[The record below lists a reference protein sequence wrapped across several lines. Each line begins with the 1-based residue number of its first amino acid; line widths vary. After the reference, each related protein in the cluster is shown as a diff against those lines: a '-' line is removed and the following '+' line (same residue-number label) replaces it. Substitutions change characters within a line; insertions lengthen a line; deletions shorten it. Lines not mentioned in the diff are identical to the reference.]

1 MLYIPQVS
9 RFEYKDFV
17 ETVETKSASCASILM
32 ERKYSAQIWDF
43 DIDYIA
49 CNQLEKFVSKS
60 VALGP
65 KCSQADGSRTA
76 LVVECT
82 KTEGDQ
88 PSSQLIFIQ
97 IQGID
102 DRPNFG
108 VSRTDFATKKKTSTR
123 LWLDFMNM
131 ND

>member
-1 MLYIPQVS
+1 MCYTYPKYRGLNTKISSKLWKRSLHHAHQFLWSVNTQHK
-9 RFEYKDFV
+9 FEI
-17 ETVETKSASCASILM
+17 SILITSPAI
-32 ERKYSAQIWDF
+32 K
-43 DIDYIA
+43 
-49 CNQLEKFVSKS
+49 EKFVSKS

-108 VSRTDFATKKKTSTR
+108 VSRTDFATKKKTSKTLR
-123 LWLDFMNM
+123 SP
-131 ND
+131 